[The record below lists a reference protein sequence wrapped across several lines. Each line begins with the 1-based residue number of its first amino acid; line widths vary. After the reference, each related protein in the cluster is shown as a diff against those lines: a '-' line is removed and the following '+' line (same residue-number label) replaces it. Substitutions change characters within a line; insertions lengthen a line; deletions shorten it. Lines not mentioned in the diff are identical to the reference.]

1 MLKNLSKKAKW
12 ILAAVAVVIVILL
25 IVGVK
30 YLPIWSTIEAIVMLI
45 VGGVTGWFL
54 KSKKDAIS
62 PKEE

>member
-54 KSKKDAIS
+54 KSKKDDIS